1 MELSSIATIPRSR
14 LFTKFESLDG
24 SVIFANKSKIEKE
37 DGAVGGKWL
46 RICLAEQRFEL
57 NRNLIGILNVVV
69 VCVCLFLMRFS

>member
-37 DGAVGGKWL
+37 DGALGENGCEFALPNK
-46 RICLAEQRFEL
+46 
-57 NRNLIGILNVVV
+57 G
-69 VCVCLFLMRFS
+69 SS

>member
-46 RICLAEQRFEL
+46 RICLAEQKVRVE
-57 NRNLIGILNVVV
+57 
-69 VCVCLFLMRFS
+69 